1 MLDGFR
7 TRIANMVSPKA
18 NIRPTGNG
26 RIQATDDF
34 GAYFYSPSAAGGLP
48 PRLGTSQLLAAYS
61 QMPWLRAIT
70 NKIGLGVGSTNW
82 MLYVAQNQRT
92 QRAIQDKKAQRGGK
106 EYRDERC
113 KQRRRKGELREIDD
127 HPMLDLLHHGN
138 DRLSGKLV
146 FQLTQIHLDLTGEA
160 YWLIERDNL
169 GMPVQI
175 WPLPADWVRELPTYE
190 DPNYMI
196 QIGRLHM
203 DVPLTEI
210 IAFVDPDPQDPYA
223 RGTGTARAL
232 GDELETDEY
241 AAKHLKSFFHNDAK
255 PPIIVSG
262 EGLSRADTQRLE
274 ERWLQKHQ
282 GFWNKF
288 KPHFIN
294 RKIDVK
300 ELGQTFENMQMTEI
314 RKMERD
320 TVLQVFG
327 VPPEKFGILSA
338 SNRSTITAADYFWTK
353 DILMPRIEMIR
364 TTLQNR
370 LVPMF
375 DERLILDFESPVG
388 QDREHKLNVM
398 QAAPWAFSK
407 NEWRREADLEEM
419 GDDGETFLMQ
429 AGTTLV
435 EEDGTPVVG
444 FESSTSSGNGMSD
457 GEDSNQQEDTD
468 AGTQANAAPD
478 PDAIAKR
485 VWERLHSH

>member
-1 MLDGFR
+1 MFTSLR
-7 TRIANMVSPKA
+7 TRVANAISPKA
-18 NIRPTGNG
+18 NIRPRNG
-26 RIQATDDF
+26 QTAPSNDLSSHF
-34 GAYFYSPSAAGGLP
+34 FSPSASGGLP
-48 PRLGTSQLLAAYS
+48 PRLGTSQLLSAYS
-61 QMPWLRAIT
+61 EMPWLRAIT
-70 NKIGLGVGSTNW
+70 NKIGMGVGATNW
-82 MLYVAQNQRT
+82 ILFVAQNSDT
-92 QRAIQDKKAQRGGK
+92 QRAVRDKKSQRGDK
-106 EYRDERC
+106 AYRNERH
-113 KQRRRKGELREIDD
+113 KMRRRKGELREIED

-138 DRLSGKLV
+138 ERLSGKHVL
-146 FQLTQIHLDLTGEA
+146 QITQIHLDLAGEA
-160 YWLIERDNL
+160 YWLLERNNL
-169 GMPVQI
+169 GVPVQV
-175 WPLPADWVRELPTYE
+175 WPLPADWIRELPTYE
-190 DPNYMI
+190 EPFYKI

-203 DVPLTEI
+203 DVPVTEI
-210 IAFVDPDPQDPYA
+210 IAFVDPDPKDPYA

-300 ELGQTFENMQMTEI
+300 ELGQTFENMQMTEL

-320 TVLQVFG
+320 TVMQVFG

-353 DILMPRIEMIR
+353 DILMPRIEMMR
-364 TTLQNR
+364 TTIQSR

-375 DERLILDFESPVG
+375 DDKLILDFESPVG

-398 QAAPWAFSK
+398 KAAPWAFNR
-407 NEWRREADLEEM
+407 NEFRREADLEEL
-419 GDDGETFLMQ
+419 GEDGEVFLMQ

-444 FESSTSSGNGMSD
+444 FDTSTND
-457 GEDSNQQEDTD
+457 GGSDSNQEDID
-468 AGTQANAAPD
+468 AGTQDESRTLD
-478 PDAIAKR
+478 PDDITRR
-485 VWERLHSH
+485 VWERLQSQ